1 MLFRTQLSIICV
13 ESFFQNHNI
22 FMIMVISGGHYESGV
37 LLLLN
42 FSSTVLDVR
51 HAQALIPSRFALS
64 FLVETSQFAPKK

>member
-37 LLLLN
+37 FLTLL
-42 FSSTVLDVR
+42 
-51 HAQALIPSRFALS
+51 AQEWCIGIANWDRKDLVSALRDLGLA
-64 FLVETSQFAPKK
+64 